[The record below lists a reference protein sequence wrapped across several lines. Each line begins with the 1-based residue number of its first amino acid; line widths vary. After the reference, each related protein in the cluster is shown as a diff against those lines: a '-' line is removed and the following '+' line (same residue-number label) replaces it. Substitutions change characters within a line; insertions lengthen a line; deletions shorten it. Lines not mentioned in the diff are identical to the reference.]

1 MLFASSTDCGIY
13 EAKLYAAHQQSLRQ
27 IGRACRYM
35 EATLEHKRLQCK
47 ELVATDRL
55 SCVKTLTRLFDAL
68 ATPENGVL
76 PDDAE
81 HYPAMIELWFQF
93 ALIWGI
99 GGSLAEEGRKK

>member
-1 MLFASSTDCGIY
+1 
-13 EAKLYAAHQQSLRQ
+13 
-27 IGRACRYM
+27 M
-35 EATLEHKRLQCK
+35 EASLEHKRLQCK

-55 SCVKTLTRLFDAL
+55 SCVKTFTRLFDAL

-93 ALIWGI
+93 SLIWGI
-99 GGSLAEEGRKK
+99 GGPLAEEGRKK